1 MKLSKRLSFIASF
14 VDNHMIIADI
24 GSDHGYLPYYLLENK
39 IINKAYACDNKIGP
53 YQNLLSTFNNSSFDI
68 EISLKD
74 GLNNLPDYVNALIIT
89 GMGGDLIIKILKRN
103 FKYLKNIEYLILSPH
118 SHFLEVRKYLSS
130 IGYKIIDEGIIKDDK
145 FYQVIKYQKGNE
157 TLNKIELMFGPIL
170 LQKKNVD
177 YLNFYQEELSSINK
191 LLSLNLPNER
201 KNELLTKK
209 ELIEKYGK

>member
-74 GLNNLPDYVNALIIT
+74 GLNNLPDYVNTLIIT
-89 GMGGDLIIKILKRN
+89 GMGGDLIIKILKRD

-130 IGYKIIDEGIIKDDK
+130 IGEGIIKDDK

-157 TLNKIELMFGPIL
+157 TLNEIELMFGPIL

-177 YLNFYQEELSSINK
+177 YFNFYQEELSSINK

>member
-14 VDNHMIIADI
+14 INNNMIIAVI

-39 IINKAYACDNKIGP
+39 IIDKAYACDNKIGP

-74 GLNNLPDYVNALIIT
+74 GLNNLPNYVNT
-89 GMGGDLIIKILKRN
+89 LIIKILKRD

-157 TLNKIELMFGPIL
+157 VLNEIELMFGPIL

-201 KNELLTKK
+201 KNELLKKK